1 MDKKIKHLNSD
12 TLSNW
17 GGRGAGAGV
26 VIGICYSF
34 VTFPGYGD
42 RIQHLLGA
50 ALVGAVVL
58 GVMSGIGAA
67 VIAGALDYVDN
78 ERNPFLQGIKFMI
91 FILVCLLALGFGTG
105 ALGPLYLLL
114 TGY

>member
-1 MDKKIKHLNSD
+1 M
-12 TLSNW
+12 SNW

-26 VIGICYSF
+26 ILGICYSF
-34 VTFPGYGD
+34 FTFPGYGD
-42 RIQHLLGA
+42 RIQHLLEA

-58 GVMSGIGAA
+58 GVMLGIGAS

-78 ERNPFLQGIKFMI
+78 ERNPFLQGIKFVF
-91 FILVCLLALGFGTG
+91 FILVVLLVLGLGTG
-105 ALGPLYLLL
+105 TLGPLYLLL